1 MSANLSLLVRRVP
14 IPCRL
19 GSTRFYHVTLRS
31 GPNPYPRRPSI
42 RWQPLLQRCYATQN
56 NNNHDKGK
64 NDNGKKDETPHPVN
78 KKSNENVEKEQKKG
92 PTEQSPFGNFFGEPQ
107 NDKPGNAEKQNADK
121 AKDDPEEKNETVQQ
135 KIERLFRD
143 SKKGQGPGPEW
154 QSNQN
159 QTKTNNQQQQQ
170 NPNNKSGKPPPKKDY
185 IEFDIHPAQ
194 LIFATILLYATIRL
208 LRGVESKEITWQ
220 EFRTAFLD
228 KGLVDKLTVINDN
241 RVKVIL
247 HSNATGQVFPEGTV
261 PRSYY
266 FTIGSVEAFERRL
279 DEAQSELGIP
289 SKDRIPVSYSQQVSW
304 TDFVVATLPLLIIL
318 GTLAW
323 VSRRMMGPNMPGAG
337 RGRGSL
343 FDFAS
348 SKAKM
353 FNVDQ
358 KINVTFKDVAGL
370 DEAKEEIVEFVKFL
384 KEPQIYERLGAKIPR
399 GAILSG
405 PPGTGKTLLAK
416 ATAGEAGVPFLSVSG
431 SEFVEMFV
439 GVGAARV
446 RDLFA
451 QARKNQPSIIF
462 IDEIDA
468 IGKSRDRGKFRVGND
483 EREQTL
489 NQILVEMDGFG
500 TTEHVVVLA
509 GTNRV
514 DTLDPA
520 LMRPGRFDR
529 HIAID
534 GPDLSGRKQ
543 IFEVHLKKLRLA
555 DPIPD
560 LAERLSILTAGFTGA
575 GIYSIC
581 DFTDLDIANA
591 CNEAALIAAR
601 YKADAVALK
610 HFEQAIERV
619 TAGLEKKS
627 RVLSPEDK
635 TQVAYH
641 EAGHAVAGW
650 NLEWVDPL
658 LKVSIVPRAR
668 ALGYASYLPK
678 VLRRNPLSDCRTNI

>member
-1 MSANLSLLVRRVP
+1 MNATLARAIRRLPHPSASSIRLTTSRYPQSLHHSPQQQWRPVACIRYPGVTQC
-14 IPCRL
+14 I
-19 GSTRFYHVTLRS
+19 RFYVTNNKDGNNQKENGSKNEPKKQNRTPTGKS
-31 GPNPYPRRPSI
+31 SSEAKKSEDSKAAFRNFFDQHGEQEDPSKN
-42 RWQPLLQRCYATQN
+42 RNLNNEKKKGEQPL
-56 NNNHDKGK
+56 
-64 NDNGKKDETPHPVN
+64 
-78 KKSNENVEKEQKKG
+78 
-92 PTEQSPFGNFFGEPQ
+92 
-107 NDKPGNAEKQNADK
+107 
-121 AKDDPEEKNETVQQ
+121 
-135 KIERLFRD
+135 
-143 SKKGQGPGPEW
+143 
-154 QSNQN
+154 
-159 QTKTNNQQQQQ
+159 QQQQEENGKRPKETTAERIERMVRESRGAMHQHQNPLGPHEQHRQDTNQKQDPSQNQ
-170 NPNNKSGKPPPKKDY
+170 NPNTQQDSQSNPNKPKGNQQVPPKPILEQLVTFNNIWLSVGLAY
-185 IEFDIHPAQ
+185 I
-194 LIFATILLYATIRL
+194 LYRL
-208 LRGVESKEITWQ
+208 VDSAGEGREITWQ
-220 EFRTAFLD
+220 EFRTALLE
-228 KGLVDKLTVINDN
+228 KGLVDKLNVVNNKIV
-241 RVKVIL
+241 RVTL
-247 HSNATGQVFPEGTV
+247 HSNATGQMYPPGEAPPT
-261 PRSYY
+261 RASRYY
-266 FTIGSVEAFERRL
+266 FSIGSVEAFERKL
-279 DEAQSELGIP
+279 DEAQNELGIP
-289 SKDRIPVSYSQQVSW
+289 TKDRIPVAYSSVVSYVGIFTSL
-304 TDFVVATLPLLIIL
+304 LPLLIVI
-318 GTLAW
+318 GTLTW
-323 VSRRMMGPNMPGAG
+323 LSRRMGAMGGG

-384 KEPQIYERLGAKIPR
+384 KEPQTYERLGAKIPR

-468 IGKSRDRGKFRVGND
+468 IGKARDRGKFRVGND

-500 TTEHVVVLA
+500 TTEYVVVLA

-543 IFEVHLKKLRLA
+543 IFQVHLRKLKLA
-555 DPIPD
+555 DSADD

-575 GIYSIC
+575 GISK
-581 DFTDLDIANA
+581 F
-591 CNEAALIAAR
+591 
-601 YKADAVALK
+601 
-610 HFEQAIERV
+610 
-619 TAGLEKKS
+619 
-627 RVLSPEDK
+627 LSF
-635 TQVAYH
+635 
-641 EAGHAVAGW
+641 
-650 NLEWVDPL
+650 PL
-658 LKVSIVPRAR
+658 H
-668 ALGYASYLPK
+668 
-678 VLRRNPLSDCRTNI
+678 

>member
-1 MSANLSLLVRRVP
+1 MA
-14 IPCRL
+14 
-19 GSTRFYHVTLRS
+19 
-31 GPNPYPRRPSI
+31 
-42 RWQPLLQRCYATQN
+42 
-56 NNNHDKGK
+56 
-64 NDNGKKDETPHPVN
+64 
-78 KKSNENVEKEQKKG
+78 
-92 PTEQSPFGNFFGEPQ
+92 
-107 NDKPGNAEKQNADK
+107 
-121 AKDDPEEKNETVQQ
+121 
-135 KIERLFRD
+135 
-143 SKKGQGPGPEW
+143 
-154 QSNQN
+154 
-159 QTKTNNQQQQQ
+159 
-170 NPNNKSGKPPPKKDY
+170 Y
-185 IEFDIHPAQ
+185 I
-194 LIFATILLYATIRL
+194 LYRL
-208 LRGVESKEITWQ
+208 LDNASDSREITWQ
-220 EFRTAFLD
+220 EFRTALLD
-228 KGLVDKLTVINDN
+228 KGLVDKLTVVNDKK
-241 RVKVIL
+241 VKVTL
-247 HSNATGQVFPEGTV
+247 HSNATGQMYPPGEAA
-261 PRSYY
+261 PRATRYY

-279 DEAQSELGIP
+279 DEAQKELQIP
-289 SKDRIPVSYSQQVSW
+289 SKDRIPVAYSYEVSYAGIF
-304 TDFVVATLPLLIIL
+304 TSLLPLIVVIATLTWL
-318 GTLAW
+318 
-323 VSRRMMGPNMPGAG
+323 SRRVGGALGGGG

-343 FDFAS
+343 FDISS

-370 DEAKEEIVEFVKFL
+370 DEAKGEIVEFVKFL
-384 KEPQIYERLGAKIPR
+384 KEPQTYERLGAKIPR

-468 IGKSRDRGKFRVGND
+468 IGKARDRGKFRVGND

-500 TTEHVVVLA
+500 TTEYVVVLA

-543 IFEVHLKKLRLA
+543 IFEVHLRRLKLA
-555 DPIPD
+555 DGPLE

-575 GIYSIC
+575 GNHPVLMIYRV
-581 DFTDLDIANA
+581 
-591 CNEAALIAAR
+591 R
-601 YKADAVALK
+601 YC
-610 HFEQAIERV
+610 ECMQ
-619 TAGLEKKS
+619 
-627 RVLSPEDK
+627 
-635 TQVAYH
+635 
-641 EAGHAVAGW
+641 
-650 NLEWVDPL
+650 
-658 LKVSIVPRAR
+658 
-668 ALGYASYLPK
+668 
-678 VLRRNPLSDCRTNI
+678 

>member
-1 MSANLSLLVRRVP
+1 MSATVARTIRRLPLAASTLRLNPQRCFSLLHRPQQQWRPALCIRQQPVTMG
-14 IPCRL
+14 I
-19 GSTRFYHVTLRS
+19 RFYS
-31 GPNPYPRRPSI
+31 K
-42 RWQPLLQRCYATQN
+42 N
-56 NNNHDKGK
+56 NNNNPKDEA
-64 NDNGKKDETPHPVN
+64 KKDKETEKKEENVSAEKSSSEA
-78 KKSNENVEKEQKKG
+78 KKSEDSNSAFRNFFDKHGEQTERDRNLNNEQKQPEKQDDKSPPKETTAQRIERMVRESRAAMKNKG
-92 PTEQSPFGNFFGEPQ
+92 QDPFSPNTEHRQDQSQNQQDPKNPQKPNQDSQSNNQAKRPNQPSWEQFFQGNAIISICFLLWILYTFFG
-107 NDKPGNAEKQNADK
+107 PGN
-121 AKDDPEEKNETVQQ
+121 
-135 KIERLFRD
+135 
-143 SKKGQGPGPEW
+143 
-154 QSNQN
+154 
-159 QTKTNNQQQQQ
+159 
-170 NPNNKSGKPPPKKDY
+170 
-185 IEFDIHPAQ
+185 
-194 LIFATILLYATIRL
+194 
-208 LRGVESKEITWQ
+208 ESREITWQ

-228 KGLVDKLTVINDN
+228 KGLVDKLTVVNN
-241 RVKVIL
+241 KFVQVTL
-247 HSNATGQVFPEGTV
+247 HSNVTGQMFPQKET
-261 PRSYY
+261 PAFTPTTRYY
-266 FTIGSVEAFERRL
+266 FSIGSVEAFERKL
-279 DEAQSELGIP
+279 DEAQQELGIP
-289 SKDRIPVSYSQQVSW
+289 GKDRIPVAYTSEVSYSGVLASL
-304 TDFVVATLPLLIIL
+304 LPVFLIIATFTWL
-318 GTLAW
+318 
-323 VSRRMMGPNMPGAG
+323 SRRVGGVGGG

-384 KEPQIYERLGAKIPR
+384 KEPQTYERLGAKIPR

-468 IGKSRDRGKFRVGND
+468 IGKARDRGKFRVGND

-500 TTEHVVVLA
+500 TTEYVVVLA

-534 GPDLSGRKQ
+534 GPDLSGRTQ
-543 IFEVHLKKLRLA
+543 IFEVHLRKLKLA
-555 DPIPD
+555 DSAKD
-560 LAERLSILTAGFTGA
+560 VAERLAVLTAGFTGA
-575 GIYSIC
+575 GKHK
-581 DFTDLDIANA
+581 LLEIADW
-591 CNEAALIAAR
+591 EIL
-601 YKADAVALK
+601 
-610 HFEQAIERV
+610 QMRV
-619 TAGLEKKS
+619 M
-627 RVLSPEDK
+627 R
-635 TQVAYH
+635 
-641 EAGHAVAGW
+641 
-650 NLEWVDPL
+650 
-658 LKVSIVPRAR
+658 
-668 ALGYASYLPK
+668 
-678 VLRRNPLSDCRTNI
+678 LR

>member
-1 MSANLSLLVRRVP
+1 MSATFSHAVRRLPSSARLVFSPPSRSASFTSRQPKSICLATYKFQCRVQP
-14 IPCRL
+14 ISR
-19 GSTRFYHVTLRS
+19 G
-31 GPNPYPRRPSI
+31 
-42 RWQPLLQRCYATQN
+42 YATQSN
-56 NNNHDKGK
+56 KDKKDDKEETKEENGEKKVEKNESSKPPPGVENTGFRHFFSAQRSEREKNQLKNEEDEKIENKNKEKEKDDGLKDPKPPQGVENSGFRHFFSNHRNEADK
-64 NDNGKKDETPHPVN
+64 NDQQLKNEQDKKDEELKSRIYGSEKKADDGKEKKESVEDRVERMIRESKINPKNQDQSKKTNDESSSSSSSQQQKEDDTKKDET
-78 KKSNENVEKEQKKG
+78 G
-92 PTEQSPFGNFFGEPQ
+92 PQGFPRPPQPPKTPLEGILTFHNFFLSVAGAYILYKLL
-107 NDKPGNAEKQNADK
+107 DTAG
-121 AKDDPEEKNETVQQ
+121 
-135 KIERLFRD
+135 D
-143 SKKGQGPGPEW
+143 S
-154 QSNQN
+154 
-159 QTKTNNQQQQQ
+159 
-170 NPNNKSGKPPPKKDY
+170 
-185 IEFDIHPAQ
+185 
-194 LIFATILLYATIRL
+194 R
-208 LRGVESKEITWQ
+208 EITWQ

-228 KGLVDKLTVINDN
+228 KGLVDKLTVVNDKI
-241 RVKVIL
+241 VKVTL
-247 HSNATGQVFPEGTV
+247 HSNATGQMYPEGV
-261 PRSYY
+261 PQRATRATRYY
-266 FTIGSVEAFERRL
+266 FSIGSVEAFERRL
-279 DEAQSELGIP
+279 DEAQKELGIP
-289 SKDRIPVSYSQQVSW
+289 SKDRIPVAYSQEISYAGIL
-304 TDFVVATLPLLIIL
+304 TSLLPLIVVIATLTWL
-318 GTLAW
+318 
-323 VSRRMMGPNMPGAG
+323 SRRVSGSIGGRPGG
-337 RGRGSL
+337 RGGGPGGI
-343 FDFAS
+343 FDFSS

-451 QARKNQPSIIF
+451 QARRHQPSIIF

-534 GPDLSGRKQ
+534 SPDLSGRKQ
-543 IFEVHLKKLRLA
+543 IFQVHLRKLVLA
-555 DPIPD
+555 DSAED
-560 LAERLSILTAGFTGA
+560 LADRLSVLTAGFTGA
-575 GIYSIC
+575 GI
-581 DFTDLDIANA
+581 FLP
-591 CNEAALIAAR
+591 
-601 YKADAVALK
+601 
-610 HFEQAIERV
+610 HFPN
-619 TAGLEKKS
+619 
-627 RVLSPEDK
+627 LS
-635 TQVAYH
+635 
-641 EAGHAVAGW
+641 GW
-650 NLEWVDPL
+650 EVDW
-658 LKVSIVPRAR
+658 
-668 ALGYASYLPK
+668 
-678 VLRRNPLSDCRTNI
+678 

>member
-1 MSANLSLLVRRVP
+1 MSARLSRALH
-14 IPCRL
+14 RL
-19 GSTRFYHVTLRS
+19 
-31 GPNPYPRRPSI
+31 PRRGGNFPPVRGGGLFVRVQHSGGAVVVCS
-42 RWQPLLQRCYATQN
+42 RGNASQSDGGG
-56 NNNHDKGK
+56 DKK
-64 NDNGKKDETPHPVN
+64 KEQEVVDKEKKDPESATPPAGFRHFFN
-78 KKSNENVEKEQKKG
+78 KKRNGREKKDVESPKE
-92 PTEQSPFGNFFGEPQ
+92 
-107 NDKPGNAEKQNADK
+107 DKIYG
-121 AKDDPEEKNETVQQ
+121 KDESKETVAQR
-135 KIERLFRD
+135 IERMIRETQEGGDRRKD
-143 SKKGQGPGPEW
+143 SERERPE
-154 QSNQN
+154 QEKDEDPKRNQER
-159 QTKTNNQQQQQ
+159 
-170 NPNNKSGKPPPKKDY
+170 PPPRKPENKWESFLTANAIWLTVSTAY
-185 IEFDIHPAQ
+185 I
-194 LIFATILLYATIRL
+194 LYRVLDHAADSR
-208 LRGVESKEITWQ
+208 EITWQ
-220 EFRTAFLD
+220 EFRSAFLD
-228 KGLVDKLTVINDN
+228 KGLVDKLTVVNEN
-241 RVKVIL
+241 KVKVTL
-247 HSNATGQVFPEGTV
+247 HSNATAPDGSS
-261 PRSYY
+261 RSHRYY
-266 FTIGSVEAFERRL
+266 FTIGSVEGFERRL
-279 DEAQSELGIP
+279 DEAQRELGIP
-289 SKDRIPVSYSQQVSW
+289 SKDRIPVAYAQEVSYGNILSSV
-304 TDFVVATLPLLIIL
+304 LPLLIVFASL
-318 GTLAW
+318 TWLT
-323 VSRRMMGPNMPGAG
+323 RRVGSAMGGPG
-337 RGRGSL
+337 RGGRGGGL
-343 FDFAS
+343 FDFGT

-384 KEPQIYERLGAKIPR
+384 KEPQTYERLGAKIPR

-468 IGKSRDRGKFRVGND
+468 IGKARDRGKFRSGND

-500 TTEHVVVLA
+500 TSEYVVVLA

-543 IFEVHLKKLRLA
+543 IFEVHLKKLTLS
-555 DPIPD
+555 DPPSE
-560 LAERLSILTAGFTGA
+560 LAERLSVLTAGFTGA
-575 GIYSIC
+575 
-581 DFTDLDIANA
+581 DIANA

-601 YKADAVALK
+601 YKADSVQSK
-610 HFEQAIERV
+610 HFDQAIERV

-635 TQVAYH
+635 NQVAYH

-668 ALGYASYLPK
+668 SLGYASYLPK
-678 VLRRNPLSDCRTNI
+678 VQCYWTCLTTGWLFNFEAKGIGSDGHGFGWPSVRRDILWR

>member
-1 MSANLSLLVRRVP
+1 MSATFRAVRRFP
-14 IPCRL
+14 ISSHLLHSPI
-19 GSTRFYHVTLRS
+19 
-31 GPNPYPRRPSI
+31 SI
-42 RWQPLLQRCYATQN
+42 RGPPALAVRAHCLQPWQRGYVRRIHGDRRLEKKEAKDVEDTKEPAPLEASSFRHFFN
-56 NNNHDKGK
+56 KMG
-64 NDNGKKDETPHPVN
+64 GKDEQPTESEN
-78 KKSNENVEKEQKKG
+78 KEKENETRDEGKTPKENETPKEDEIPNEESKESIAARVERMIRESKGQASQRQQHQDSPKETDGKGNNGEKG
-92 PTEQSPFGNFFGEPQ
+92 PGG
-107 NDKPGNAEKQNADK
+107 
-121 AKDDPEEKNETVQQ
+121 
-135 KIERLFRD
+135 RR
-143 SKKGQGPGPEW
+143 
-154 QSNQN
+154 
-159 QTKTNNQQQQQ
+159 
-170 NPNNKSGKPPPKKDY
+170 PPKKPEMPLGNFGNIFSFNSLWLSVALSY
-185 IEFDIHPAQ
+185 I
-194 LIFATILLYATIRL
+194 LYRVLETAGDPR
-208 LRGVESKEITWQ
+208 EITWQ

-228 KGLVDKLTVINDN
+228 KGLVDKLTVVNDN
-241 RVKVIL
+241 MVKVTL
-247 HSNATGQVFPEGTV
+247 HSNATGQMYPEGTSQ
-261 PRSYY
+261 RTTRYH

-279 DEAQSELGIP
+279 DEAQRELGIP
-289 SKDRIPVSYSQQVSW
+289 SKDRIPVAYSQEVSYAGIF
-304 TDFVVATLPLLIIL
+304 TSLLPLLIVIGSITWL
-318 GTLAW
+318 
-323 VSRRMMGPNMPGAG
+323 SRRVGGAMGGGG

-343 FDFAS
+343 FDFSS

-384 KEPQIYERLGAKIPR
+384 KEPQTYERLGAKIPR

-468 IGKSRDRGKFRVGND
+468 IGKARDRGKFRVGND

-500 TTEHVVVLA
+500 TTEYVVVLA

-543 IFEVHLKKLRLA
+543 IFEVHLKKLKLA
-555 DPIPD
+555 DKPEE
-560 LAERLSILTAGFTGA
+560 LSERLSVLTAGFTGA
-575 GIYSIC
+575 GNFFSFRKC
-581 DFTDLDIANA
+581 TDK
-591 CNEAALIAAR
+591 R
-601 YKADAVALK
+601 YC
-610 HFEQAIERV
+610 E
-619 TAGLEKKS
+619 
-627 RVLSPEDK
+627 
-635 TQVAYH
+635 
-641 EAGHAVAGW
+641 
-650 NLEWVDPL
+650 
-658 LKVSIVPRAR
+658 
-668 ALGYASYLPK
+668 
-678 VLRRNPLSDCRTNI
+678 CM

>member
-1 MSANLSLLVRRVP
+1 MSATLCRAVRRLRSQGVVGQS
-14 IPCRL
+14 L
-19 GSTRFYHVTLRS
+19 GYSTLRNGRAVCS
-31 GPNPYPRRPSI
+31 GYTS
-42 RWQPLLQRCYATQN
+42 LQQRGSWRSYASQSN
-56 NNNHDKGK
+56 GNKK
-64 NDNGKKDETPHPVN
+64 NDKEKPKEKEEPWKKDVEGKETSPNEDVTPLGRIARQFRGALNKNAQDQTETKKSGKREFDPEHFYGNKSPEQRRDRKESVADRVERMIRESKDETSKRQNQQDNTESDKDPHKEN
-78 KKSNENVEKEQKKG
+78 KTEQEGEGKDSNRPPKG
-92 PTEQSPFGNFFGEPQ
+92 P
-107 NDKPGNAEKQNADK
+107 
-121 AKDDPEEKNETVQQ
+121 Q
-135 KIERLFRD
+135 K
-143 SKKGQGPGPEW
+143 
-154 QSNQN
+154 
-159 QTKTNNQQQQQ
+159 
-170 NPNNKSGKPPPKKDY
+170 PNNPFENLLNFNNLWISLSLTY
-185 IEFDIHPAQ
+185 I
-194 LIFATILLYATIRL
+194 LYRL
-208 LRGVESKEITWQ
+208 LDTAGDSREITWQ

-228 KGLVDKLTVINDN
+228 KGLVDKLTVINGN
-241 RVKVIL
+241 RVKVTL
-247 HSNATGQVFPEGTV
+247 HSNATGQMYPEGT
-261 PRSYY
+261 PGGAQPQRTRYY

-279 DEAQSELGIP
+279 EEAQNELGIP
-289 SKDRIPVSYSQQVSW
+289 SKDRIPVAYADEVSYSGILTSLLPLII
-304 TDFVVATLPLLIIL
+304 VVASLTWL
-318 GTLAW
+318 
-323 VSRRMMGPNMPGAG
+323 SRRMSGAMGGAG
-337 RGRGSL
+337 RGGRGSL
-343 FDFAS
+343 FDFGS

-384 KEPQIYERLGAKIPR
+384 KEPQTYERLGAKIPR

-468 IGKSRDRGKFRVGND
+468 IGKSRDRGKFRSGND

-500 TTEHVVVLA
+500 TTEYVVVLA

-543 IFEVHLKKLRLA
+543 IFGVHLKRIKLA
-555 DPIPD
+555 DNAED
-560 LAERLSILTAGFTGA
+560 LAERLSVLTAGFTGA
-575 GIYSIC
+575 GMSQYPV
-581 DFTDLDIANA
+581 FF
-591 CNEAALIAAR
+591 LI
-601 YKADAVALK
+601 
-610 HFEQAIERV
+610 
-619 TAGLEKKS
+619 
-627 RVLSPEDK
+627 
-635 TQVAYH
+635 
-641 EAGHAVAGW
+641 
-650 NLEWVDPL
+650 L
-658 LKVSIVPRAR
+658 LPI
-668 ALGYASYLPK
+668 
-678 VLRRNPLSDCRTNI
+678 

>member
-1 MSANLSLLVRRVP
+1 MSAPLSCTVRRLPVTSWLLP
-14 IPCRL
+14 SKNNAIIPL
-19 GSTRFYHVTLRS
+19 GGHA
-31 GPNPYPRRPSI
+31 PYLASYVVRY
-42 RWQPLLQRCYATQN
+42 QLQQWKRGYASQN
-56 NNNHDKGK
+56 NESKESQ
-64 NDNGKKDETPHPVN
+64 KKDEKAPD
-78 KKSNENVEKEQKKG
+78 KSEQKKG
-92 PTEQSPFGNFFGEPQ
+92 DVDQSPKRSPSQSSPGFRDFFKPFETGKKHKKSEKDSQLNKNGQKEDKEETVAERVERMIRESKERQNQDSSRRTNAETKKEDSKETNSSTPPKRLQSPFDNIFNF
-107 NDKPGNAEKQNADK
+107 
-121 AKDDPEEKNETVQQ
+121 
-135 KIERLFRD
+135 
-143 SKKGQGPGPEW
+143 
-154 QSNQN
+154 
-159 QTKTNNQQQQQ
+159 NNLWL
-170 NPNNKSGKPPPKKDY
+170 SISLAY
-185 IEFDIHPAQ
+185 I
-194 LIFATILLYATIRL
+194 LYRL
-208 LRGVESKEITWQ
+208 LDNAGDSREITWQ

-228 KGLVDKLTVINDN
+228 KGLVDKLTVVNGN
-241 RVKVIL
+241 KVKVTL
-247 HSNATGQVFPEGTV
+247 HSNATGQMYPEGTS
-261 PRSYY
+261 PRTTRYY

-279 DEAQSELGIP
+279 DEAQRELGIP
-289 SKDRIPVSYSQQVSW
+289 SKDRIPVAYTEEVSYSGILTSL
-304 TDFVVATLPLLIIL
+304 LPLFIVI
-318 GTLAW
+318 GTLTW
-323 VSRRMMGPNMPGAG
+323 LSRRVGGAMGPG

-343 FDFAS
+343 FDFS
-348 SKAKM
+348 NSKAKM

-370 DEAKEEIVEFVKFL
+370 DEAKEEIMEFVKFL
-384 KEPQIYERLGAKIPR
+384 KEPQTYERLGAKIPR

-451 QARKNQPSIIF
+451 QAKKNQPSIIF

-500 TTEHVVVLA
+500 TSEHVVVLA

-514 DTLDPA
+514 DMLDPA

-543 IFEVHLKKLRLA
+543 IFQVHLTKLKLA
-555 DPIPD
+555 DSIED
-560 LAERLSILTAGFTGA
+560 LSERLSVLTAGFTGA
-575 GIYSIC
+575 GIHFLRYRADI
-581 DFTDLDIANA
+581 DIANA

-601 YKADAVALK
+601 YKADSVALK

-678 VLRRNPLSDCRTNI
+678 AFPWRREVNYRMNI

>member
-1 MSANLSLLVRRVP
+1 MYHGQCKQSW
-14 IPCRL
+14 
-19 GSTRFYHVTLRS
+19 TRT
-31 GPNPYPRRPSI
+31 
-42 RWQPLLQRCYATQN
+42 YATESNGN
-56 NNNHDKGK
+56 NKSK
-64 NDNGKKDETPHPVN
+64 N
-78 KKSNENVEKEQKKG
+78 KKKEGDEVTERTEDKKKG
-92 PTEQSPFGNFFGEPQ
+92 PDDVQER
-107 NDKPGNAEKQNADK
+107 KQNPKEASGFRHFFNKVGGTKDEPPRESDK
-121 AKDDPEEKNETVQQ
+121 SEKKESEMEKLIRERNEARKEGKESVAERVERMIRESQQGARRQDGSTQDSTSSEKKEDENKQSSSDPNRPPQ
-135 KIERLFRD
+135 
-143 SKKGQGPGPEW
+143 
-154 QSNQN
+154 
-159 QTKTNNQQQQQ
+159 
-170 NPNNKSGKPPPKKDY
+170 PPKKPQSPLDSILNFNNLWLSISLAY
-185 IEFDIHPAQ
+185 I
-194 LIFATILLYATIRL
+194 LYRL
-208 LRGVESKEITWQ
+208 LDTAGDSREITWQ

-228 KGLVDKLTVINDN
+228 KGLVDKLTVVNDKT
-241 RVKVIL
+241 VKVTL
-247 HSNATGQVFPEGTV
+247 HSNATGQMYPAESPQQ
-261 PRSYY
+261 PRTTRYY

-279 DEAQSELGIP
+279 DEAQTELGIP
-289 SKDRIPVSYSQQVSW
+289 SKDRIPVAYSQEVSYAGIM
-304 TDFVVATLPLLIIL
+304 TSLLPLLIVIASL
-318 GTLAW
+318 TWL
-323 VSRRMMGPNMPGAG
+323 SRRVGGAMGGGG
-337 RGRGSL
+337 RGGRGSL
-343 FDFAS
+343 FDFSS

-370 DEAKEEIVEFVKFL
+370 DEAKEEIIEFVKFL
-384 KEPQIYERLGAKIPR
+384 KEPQTYERLGAKIPR

-468 IGKSRDRGKFRVGND
+468 IGKARDRGKFRVGND

-500 TTEHVVVLA
+500 TSEYVVVLA

-543 IFEVHLKKLRLA
+543 IFEVHLRKIKLA
-555 DPIPD
+555 DSASE
-560 LAERLSILTAGFTGA
+560 LAERLSVLTAGFTGA
-575 GIYSIC
+575 
-581 DFTDLDIANA
+581 DIANA

-601 YKADAVALK
+601 YKADAVELK

-635 TQVAYH
+635 NQVAYH

-678 VLRRNPLSDCRTNI
+678 VPH

>member
-1 MSANLSLLVRRVP
+1 MR
-14 IPCRL
+14 CQ
-19 GSTRFYHVTLRS
+19 TLQLYRA
-31 GPNPYPRRPSI
+31 
-42 RWQPLLQRCYATQN
+42 YASQSDN
-56 NNNHDKGK
+56 NNN
-64 NDNGKKDETPHPVN
+64 
-78 KKSNENVEKEQKKG
+78 NENKSPDKKEEKKPEKSVEKKLESNSKASEVNG
-92 PTEQSPFGNFFGEPQ
+92 FRHFFNKYRGEK
-107 NDKPGNAEKQNADK
+107 DGSGKE
-121 AKDDPEEKNETVQQ
+121 AKDDKEKKDLDPDHFYGNKKEEPRRKEEGKESISERVERMIQESKDGASKRNE
-135 KIERLFRD
+135 
-143 SKKGQGPGPEW
+143 
-154 QSNQN
+154 QN
-159 QTKTNNQQQQQ
+159 QDTTQHDEPRKTDDK
-170 NPNNKSGKPPPKKDY
+170 KSEGPPFPPPPLSQKPRSPFDSIFTFNNLWLSISLAY
-185 IEFDIHPAQ
+185 I
-194 LIFATILLYATIRL
+194 LYRL
-208 LRGVESKEITWQ
+208 LDNAGDSREITWQ

-228 KGLVDKLTVINDN
+228 KGLVDKLTVVNTN
-241 RVKVIL
+241 KVKVNL
-247 HSNATGQVFPEGTV
+247 HSNATGQMYPEGT
-261 PRSYY
+261 PRATKYY
-266 FTIGSVEAFERRL
+266 FSIGSVEAFERRL
-279 DEAQSELGIP
+279 DEAQKELGIP
-289 SKDRIPVSYSQQVSW
+289 SKDRIPVAYTDEISYGGILTSL
-304 TDFVVATLPLLIIL
+304 LPLIVVIATVTWL
-318 GTLAW
+318 
-323 VSRRMMGPNMPGAG
+323 SRRVGGAMGGGG

-343 FDFAS
+343 FDFSS

-370 DEAKEEIVEFVKFL
+370 DEAKEEIIEFVKFL
-384 KEPQIYERLGAKIPR
+384 KEPQTYERLGAKIPR

-500 TTEHVVVLA
+500 TTEYVVVLA

-543 IFEVHLKKLRLA
+543 IFEVHLKKLKLA
-555 DPIPD
+555 DPIPE

-575 GIYSIC
+575 G
-581 DFTDLDIANA
+581 TL
-591 CNEAALIAAR
+591 
-601 YKADAVALK
+601 
-610 HFEQAIERV
+610 
-619 TAGLEKKS
+619 
-627 RVLSPEDK
+627 VLFR
-635 TQVAYH
+635 
-641 EAGHAVAGW
+641 G
-650 NLEWVDPL
+650 
-658 LKVSIVPRAR
+658 
-668 ALGYASYLPK
+668 
-678 VLRRNPLSDCRTNI
+678 